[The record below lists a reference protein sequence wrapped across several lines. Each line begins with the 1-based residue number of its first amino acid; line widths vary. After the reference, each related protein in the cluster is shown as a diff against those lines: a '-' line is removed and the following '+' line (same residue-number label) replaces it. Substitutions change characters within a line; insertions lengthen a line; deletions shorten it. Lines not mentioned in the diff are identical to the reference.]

1 MTQNVAE
8 VPDCD
13 AMPLSR
19 HGRVCIV
26 EMEGQLMSV
35 PTWDQYM
42 APSLKALEDGAVRRA
57 PVVEAAADLLSVTAE
72 QREILI
78 PSGQEQYRNRG
89 LWALSYLSRAGAVER
104 PSRGYYKITHAGTQ
118 LLADHPESITER
130 DLRALSGVPNAPHTF
145 KAFPSP
151 RMIDQPATPEV
162 DAESSKLDPE
172 EQIAAGVARINND
185 VADQLLARIL
195 DREPIF
201 FEQAV
206 LDLLMAMGYGGAEG
220 TATRTQLSNDGGI
233 DGIIDQDALGLSRI
247 YVQAK
252 RYASENA
259 VGREAIQAFV
269 GALAG
274 NQANQ
279 GVFITTSRFA
289 RTATDYASNI
299 ATRVILNDGQR
310 LTRLMIRYGVGVQAK
325 RRIEIVE
332 IDEDF
337 FE

>member
-1 MTQNVAE
+1 MRA
-8 VPDCD
+8 
-13 AMPLSR
+13 
-19 HGRVCIV
+19 
-26 EMEGQLMSV
+26 

-42 APSLKALEDGAVRRA
+42 APSLRVLAGGEVHRGRDIVA
-57 PVVEAAADLLSVTAE
+57 AAADLLDLSGEHRAVV
-72 QREILI
+72 I

-89 LWALSYLSRAGAVER
+89 NWALSYLARAGAVER
-104 PSRGYYKITHAGTQ
+104 PARGHYRITEVGRR
-118 LLADHPESITER
+118 LLADHPGGITER
-130 DLRALSGVPNAPHTF
+130 HLRALSGDPNAPHTI
-145 KAFPSP
+145 KAFPAATSDALPSSAPGPGASGAP
-151 RMIDQPATPEV
+151 RPRAVAAVE
-162 DAESSKLDPE
+162 ESALDPE
-172 EQIAAGVARINND
+172 EQISFGVARIDED
-185 VADQLLARIL
+185 VADQLLTRIWAQ
-195 DREPIF
+195 EPVF

-220 TATRTQLSNDGGI
+220 EATRTQLSNDVGI

-252 RYASENA
+252 RYGAENT

-279 GVFITTSRFA
+279 GVFITTSRFS
-289 RTATDYASNI
+289 RTAIDYAGSI
-299 ATRVILNDGQR
+299 ATRVILIDGDR
-310 LTRLMIRYGVGVQAK
+310 LARLMIRYGVGVQVK

>member
-1 MTQNVAE
+1 MT
-8 VPDCD
+8 
-13 AMPLSR
+13 
-19 HGRVCIV
+19 
-26 EMEGQLMSV
+26 V

-42 APSLKALEDGAVRRA
+42 APALRVLADGEVHQARQI
-57 PVVEAAADLLSVTAE
+57 VEGAADLLGVTDE
-72 QREILI
+72 QRQILI

-89 LWALSYLSRAGAVER
+89 LWALSYLSRVGAVER
-104 PSRGYYKITHAGTQ
+104 PSRGHYRVLEVGRK
-118 LLADHPESITER
+118 LLVDHPTGITEKH
-130 DLRALSGVPNAPHTF
+130 LRALSGDPNAPHTW
-145 KAFPSP
+145 KAFPA
-151 RMIDQPATPEV
+151 PAASSTSGVAVATE
-162 DAESSKLDPE
+162 AEAEASVLDPE
-172 EQIAAGVARINND
+172 EQIAAGIARISAD
-185 VADQLLARIL
+185 VADQLLTRIL
-195 DREPIF
+195 AQDPVF

-206 LDLLMAMGYGGAEG
+206 LDLLIAMGYGGAEG

-252 RYASENA
+252 RYSSENV

-289 RTATDYASNI
+289 RTAIDFANSV
-299 ATRVILNDGQR
+299 ATRVILIDGER
-310 LTRLMIRYGVGVQAK
+310 LTRLMIRYGVGVQVK
-325 RRIEIVE
+325 RRVEIVE